1 MRILFALA
9 ALLGL
14 LVAWAGGEGCA
25 LCGRAHTAAVKHPEM
40 HLLSFPSLIQDP
52 QLTDVQHYDL
62 TLEVIPSSRT
72 LVGSCVMTVKVL
84 QPTLNAFRFRLR
96 DNFLITGL
104 RLDGRP
110 IAFVRESI
118 TTVRAEFD
126 RTYTQNEVFQL
137 QVDYE
142 GVPVS
147 RGFGSIEFTTRSSG
161 AVIVATLSQPYYAY
175 TWWPAK
181 DENTDKATLTFTLIT
196 PSNMFAVANGML
208 QSIEDLPNNRRRYR
222 YQHNYPIVPYL
233 VAFAATN
240 YQHWSRSFSYNGQT
254 MPVDFYIYPESNT
267 ASNRAA
273 WELCIPML
281 RVFSDLYGVYP
292 FIQERYG
299 IYQFQF
305 GGGMEHQTMSGQGG
319 FGESLTA
326 HELAH
331 QWWGDMVTCATWND
345 IWLNEGFATYSEA
358 LWQEYKNGSSDPN
371 ALRTAMLNRRPSS
384 LNGSVYRYDTSSV
397 NAIFDSN
404 FAYRKG
410 AWVLHGL
417 RWILG
422 TERFFELLARY
433 RQRYAYS
440 HATTA
445 DFQAVAEEVW
455 GDTLDWFFQPWVYG
469 RGAPSYNWGWTTTA
483 VNGKTYLLMSLRQT
497 QQSSYGLYTMPIGVR
512 ATIGSQTQELRLWNS
527 AQTQHY
533 VVPVSDPVSSL
544 AFDPDEWILKGS
556 STQESYRPGPPVI
569 VEMNPAPGMV
579 SDRVNQVDL
588 YFQTPVQISPSQ
600 IQLTGASQGA
610 ISFEFAY
617 DANARRVR
625 LTLNE
630 PLKPDAYTLRVAPS
644 VTATDSGMALD
655 GEYSGQLPTGDGVPG
670 GEAVLS
676 LRVLASNGDVNG
688 DGCVDDADLLTV
700 LFAFGA
706 TGARAEDVNGDD
718 QVDDADLLTVLFAFG
733 QGC

>member
-533 VVPVSDPVSSL
+533 VVPVSGPVSSL

>member
-1 MRILFALA
+1 MRILFAFG
-9 ALLGL
+9 ALLGV

-25 LCGRAHTAAVKHPEM
+25 LCGRAHTAAVRHPEM

-62 TLEVIPSSRT
+62 TLEIIPSSRT
-72 LVGSCVMTVKVL
+72 LVGSCVMTVKVI

-110 IAFVRESI
+110 ISFVRESI

-142 GVPVS
+142 GAPVS

-196 PSNMFAVANGML
+196 PSDMFAVANGML
-208 QSIEDLPNNRRRYR
+208 QSTEDLPNNRRRYR
-222 YQHNYPIVPYL
+222 YQHNYPIAPYL

-240 YQHWSRSFSYNGQT
+240 YQTWSRSFTYNGQT

-358 LWQEYKNGSSDPN
+358 LWLEYKNGSSNPA

-410 AWVLHGL
+410 AWVLHSL

-422 TERFFELLARY
+422 TERFFDLLARY
-433 RQRYAYS
+433 RQRYAYR

-455 GDTLDWFFQPWVYG
+455 GDTMDWFFQPWVYG
-469 RGAPSYNWGWTTTA
+469 VGAPSYNWGWTTTT
-483 VNGKTYLLMSLRQT
+483 VNGKNYLLMSIRQT
-497 QQSSYGLYTMPIGVR
+497 QSSSYGLYTMPIGVR
-512 ATIGSQTQELRLWNS
+512 ATIGAQTQDLRLWNS
-527 AQTQHY
+527 AQTQYY
-533 VVPVSDPVSSL
+533 VVPVSGVVSNL

-579 SDRVNQVDL
+579 SGSVNQADL

-600 IQLTGASQGA
+600 VQLTGASQGA
-610 ISFEFAY
+610 IEFNFAY

-625 LTLNE
+625 LALNE
-630 PLKPDAYTLRVAPS
+630 PLKPDAYTIRVAPS
-644 VTATDSGMALD
+644 VTTVDSGLALD

-688 DGCVDDADLLTV
+688 DGCVDDADLLAV